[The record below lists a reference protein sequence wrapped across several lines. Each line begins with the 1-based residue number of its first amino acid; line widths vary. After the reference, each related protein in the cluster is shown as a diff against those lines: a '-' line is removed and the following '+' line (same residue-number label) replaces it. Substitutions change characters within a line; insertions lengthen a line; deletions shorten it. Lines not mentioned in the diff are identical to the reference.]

1 MSHFEKWIF
10 ILTFQ
15 ILEFSRLKHPK
26 LHMILPSK
34 LTHIVCNFKTLFY
47 VITDDI
53 ALTVIGQF
61 LDFLVESR
69 AKPIVVTENSA
80 RLFWESRRMLFK
92 SWTYVL
98 TLLEKQHRV
107 SSATY
112 GSKKVFKQFQF
123 ELLKF
128 SVAATQKFFAL
139 LIFDSQNWENHQKLR
154 KSTDCTT
161 KIRAWSLPI

>member
-1 MSHFEKWIF
+1 MNFYIDFSNIG
-10 ILTFQ
+10 ILA
-15 ILEFSRLKHPK
+15 
-26 LHMILPSK
+26 SK
-34 LTHIVCNFKTLFY
+34 TSKITHDFAVKITHIVCNFKTLFY

-128 SVAATQKFFAL
+128 SVAAT
-139 LIFDSQNWENHQKLR
+139 
-154 KSTDCTT
+154 
-161 KIRAWSLPI
+161 

>member
-1 MSHFEKWIF
+1 MRSKHCLEKLPKMSHFEKWIF

-61 LDFLVESR
+61 SDFLVESR

-128 SVAATQKFFAL
+128 SVAAT
-139 LIFDSQNWENHQKLR
+139 
-154 KSTDCTT
+154 
-161 KIRAWSLPI
+161 

>member
-1 MSHFEKWIF
+1 
-10 ILTFQ
+10 
-15 ILEFSRLKHPK
+15 
-26 LHMILPSK
+26 MILPSK

-107 SSATY
+107 SSAT
-112 GSKKVFKQFQF
+112 
-123 ELLKF
+123 
-128 SVAATQKFFAL
+128 
-139 LIFDSQNWENHQKLR
+139 
-154 KSTDCTT
+154 
-161 KIRAWSLPI
+161 